1 MDNLEYAQ
9 AELRQASVAADRRD
23 QGGYEK
29 HTAIAREYA
38 ALAAIERG
46 LSLYDLGIMLPDG
59 SRY

>member
-1 MDNLEYAQ
+1 MDNLKWAA
-9 AELRQASVAADRRD
+9 AELRQASVAAERRD
-23 QGGYEK
+23 QSAYEK

-46 LSLYDLGIMLPDG
+46 LSLYELGIVLPDG